1 MNYSLEEYYDDNFAI
16 GDIETPSLSLLNFIE
31 QTSAELLE
39 SGVIEGIEIYQ
50 YMTDKGSRKPKRVD
64 GYWINEDGVLDL
76 FVVDYHFSK
85 TLQNIANS
93 EIKQLYTR
101 LTNFIDYSF
110 DDLSSE
116 GELEEEQLYH
126 LINKSKGNISKINC
140 YILTNRKLGNNVAAL
155 PNAIISEINT
165 NFSIWDV
172 SRFYRQSI
180 SSSQKEPLN
189 ISFTDIFEQGVLCL
203 PAYTGNNSLQSYL
216 AVIPGKVLA
225 HLYGLYGTRLLE
237 QNVRCFLQARGNVN
251 KGIKATIIE
260 NPEMFFSY
268 NNGITA
274 TAKNIEVRKSENGLE
289 IIKIQDLQIVNGGQT
304 TASLFHAEKKEK
316 ASLDG
321 VYVQMKLSIVEEH
334 LSSIIVPKISE
345 YANTQNKVN
354 AADFF
359 SNHPFHIRIE
369 EFSRRIY
376 IPLKSGEIRET
387 KWFYERARGQYNDAI
402 SKLTIGEA
410 KRFRDEHPKR
420 QMFTKTD
427 LAKYVNVWEE
437 DPLYV
442 NNGAQKNFTHF
453 AKRIGKL
460 WEKSPEEFNEVYYKN
475 LIAKAI
481 IFKSTEG
488 IVSSEEWYGGYRANI
503 VAYSIACLSEFCKK
517 NNKVFNFEI
526 VWEKQSINLKLVKCL
541 KIISSYVNEK
551 LMSPPP
557 QFKNVTEWAKKPL
570 CWKMIQEGIEP
581 TESEFSQY
589 LSGLLIDDLDDLN
602 RKSDAK
608 KVQKIDNSI
617 AVQKRVMEFGVDK
630 WKALAQKALTE
641 GQLSNN
647 EMEILSKT
655 VLVEN
660 KIPTPRQSKILSKVM
675 DRYDLA

>member
-1 MNYSLEEYYDDNFAI
+1 MNYSLEEYYDDNFTI
-16 GDIETPSLSLLNFIE
+16 GDNETPSLSLLNFIE
-31 QTSAELLE
+31 QTSTELLE
-39 SGVIEGIEIYQ
+39 SGIIEGIEIYQ
-50 YMTDKGSRKPKRVD
+50 YMTEKGSRKPKRVD
-64 GYWINEDGVLDL
+64 GYWLNEDGVLDL
-76 FVVDYHFSK
+76 FVVDYHFSE

-93 EIKQLYTR
+93 EIKQLHTR
-101 LTNFIDYSF
+101 LINFIEYSF
-110 DDLSSE
+110 NDVNSE
-116 GELEEEQLYH
+116 DELEEEQLYS

-140 YILTNRKLGNNVAAL
+140 YILTNRKLGNNVVAL
-155 PNAIISEINT
+155 PNETIGELTVNC
-165 NFSIWDV
+165 SIWDV

-189 ISFTDIFEQGVLCL
+189 ISLTDIFDQGILCL
-203 PAYTGNNSLQSYL
+203 PAHTGSNSLQSYL

-225 HLYGLYGTRLLE
+225 QLYGLYGTRLLE

-251 KGIKATIIE
+251 KGIKTTIVE
-260 NPEMFFSY
+260 NPEMFFAY

-274 TAKNIEVRKSENGLE
+274 TAKNIEVRKNESGLE
-289 IIKIQDLQIVNGGQT
+289 IINIQDLQIVNGGQT
-304 TASLFHAEKKEK
+304 TASLFHTAKKEK
-316 ASLDG
+316 ANLDD
-321 VYVQMKLSIVEEH
+321 VYVQMKLSIVEDE
-334 LSSIIVPKISE
+334 LSSTIVPKISE

-359 SNHPFHIRIE
+359 SNHPYHIRIE

-410 KRFRDEHPKR
+410 KRFRDDHPKK

-427 LAKYVNVWEE
+427 LAKYINVWEE

-442 NNGAQKNFTHF
+442 NNGAQKNFTQF
-453 AKRIGKL
+453 ATRIGGL
-460 WEKSPEEFNEVYYKN
+460 WKKSSEEFNEIYYKN

-517 NNKVFNFEI
+517 NHKAFNFELI
-526 VWEKQSINLKLVKCL
+526 WEKQSINLKLTKCL
-541 KIISSYVNEK
+541 KIISAYINEK

-570 CWKMIQEGIEP
+570 CWQVIQEEIEQ
-581 TESEFSQY
+581 TESEFSPY
-589 LSGLLIDDLDDLN
+589 LLGLLIDDVEERN
-602 RKSDAK
+602 IKSDAK
-608 KVQKIDNSI
+608 KVQTVDNSI
-617 AVQKRVMEFGVDK
+617 AVQKRVIEFGVDK

-641 GQLSNN
+641 GRLSEK
-647 EMEILSKT
+647 EMEIISTT
-655 VLVEN
+655 VLVKN
-660 KIPTPRQSKILSKVM
+660 KIPTPRQSEILRKVM
-675 DRYDLA
+675 DRYELA